1 MPDAGVVFVM
11 PHITQTLM
19 KDIIEIGET
28 NYQLQ
33 LKEKKEILLT
43 PVNIEVYSN

>member
-1 MPDAGVVFVM
+1 MPDAGVVFLM
-11 PHITQTLM
+11 PHITPNLM

-28 NYQLQ
+28 NYQLT

-43 PVNIEVYSN
+43 PVNIEVLSN